1 MKRLVYAVLLVS
13 CVICGLTGCTDGK
26 EDDKQQAVTSI
37 SGTDKIPEEGIVDDM
52 EDYLEIFDK

>member
-1 MKRLVYAVLLVS
+1 MKKFIYALLLVL
-13 CVICGLTGCTDGK
+13 CVICSLTGCTDGK

-37 SGTDKIPEEGIVDDM
+37 SRADKIPEEGIVDDM